1 MSRVVGGAQ
10 TLSKMRSRFPSA
22 YPESL
27 WFAHDGVSV
36 VSPQGDIYVDW
47 IASLGAISLGYND
60 PEVDDAVKHQV
71 SKGPIFSLPDTRLE
85 ESVAEKL
92 CDLIPCAEA
101 VRFVKTG
108 SEATEAA
115 IRVARAYTGREVV
128 LQCGYHCYS
137 DDTEILTPDGFKRF
151 KDVRVNDLVATRN
164 PDTREMQYQYVDEVV
179 DAPYS

>member
-1 MSRVVGGAQ
+1 MSRVVGGAN

-27 WFAHDGVSV
+27 WFAHDGVQV
-36 VSPQGDIYVDW
+36 VSDQGKVFIDW
-47 IASLGAISLGYND
+47 IAALGAISLGYND
-60 PEVDDAVKHQV
+60 PEVDEAVQRQV
-71 SKGPIFSLPDTRLE
+71 YRGPIFSLPDIRLE

-115 IRVARAYTGREVV
+115 IRVARAYTGREIV
-128 LQCGYHCYS
+128 LCVQGQYHGWHS
-137 DDTEILTPDGFKRF
+137 WHA
-151 KDVRVNDLVATRN
+151 ATREHSPGVPLSMKN
-164 PDTREMQYQYVDEVV
+164 LVRSFTYNDYPSLYD
-179 DAPYS
+179 